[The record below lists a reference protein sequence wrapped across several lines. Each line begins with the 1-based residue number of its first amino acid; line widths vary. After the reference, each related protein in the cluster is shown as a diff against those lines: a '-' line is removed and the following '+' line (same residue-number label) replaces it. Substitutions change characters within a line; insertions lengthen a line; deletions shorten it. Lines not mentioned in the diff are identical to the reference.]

1 MTVTAHGSDAMTAV
15 REARSF
21 LFVPG
26 DRPERFAKALAS
38 GADAVVID
46 LEDAVAPGAKALARA
61 ALEAAWPGL
70 VGASDAAL
78 VVRINAPG
86 APEFDDDLALCARLA
101 PAAVLVPKAEL
112 VGDFLALRPR
122 LPPTTAVLA
131 LIETARGL
139 AGARALAMSGI
150 VDRLALGHIDLQ
162 ADLGLRCGPDEAELV
177 PARFEVVLASRLG
190 DLPPPIDGVTTDFRD
205 AERVHDEAARALRM
219 GYGAKLCIHPAQV
232 APVHAAF
239 APSADELTYA
249 NRVLAAAQAAAGGA
263 IQLDGRM
270 VDRPVVL
277 LAERTLRRAR
287 PI

>member
-1 MTVTAHGSDAMTAV
+1 MNAV

-70 VGASDAAL
+70 VGATL

-101 PAAVLVPKAEL
+101 PDAVLVPKAEL
-112 VGDFLALRPR
+112 VGDFLALRPH

-139 AGARALAMSGI
+139 AGARALAMSGT

-162 ADLGLRCGPDEAELV
+162 ADLGLRCGPDEAELA
-177 PARFEVVLASRLG
+177 PARFELVLASRLG
-190 DLPPPIDGVTTDFRD
+190 DLPPPIDGVTTDFRET
-205 AERVHDEAARALRM
+205 ERVHDEAARALRM

-239 APSADELTYA
+239 APSADELA
-249 NRVLAAAQAAAGGA
+249 HAHRVLAAAQAAAGGA

-287 PI
+287 PT

>member
-1 MTVTAHGSDAMTAV
+1 MSVIRD
-15 REARSF
+15 ARSF

-26 DRPERFAKALAS
+26 DRPERFGKALAS

-70 VGASDAAL
+70 VAGASSNAARL

-86 APEFDDDLALCARLA
+86 TDEFDADLALCARLV
-101 PAAVLVPKAEL
+101 PAAVLVAKAEQ
-112 VGDFLALRPR
+112 VGAFLDLRAR
-122 LPPTTAVLA
+122 LAPATAMLA

-139 AGARALAMSGI
+139 AGARSLAMSGM

-162 ADLGLRCGPDEAELV
+162 ADLGMRCGPDEAELV
-177 PARFEVVLASRLG
+177 PARFELVMAARLG
-190 DLPPPIDGVTTDFRD
+190 DLPPPIDGVTTDIRD
-205 AERVHDEAARALRM
+205 AARVHDDALRALRM
-219 GYGAKLCIHPAQV
+219 GYGAKLCIHPEQI

-239 APSADELTYA
+239 APSVEELA
-249 NRVLAAAQAAAGGA
+249 QARRVLDAAHAAAGGA

-270 VDRPVVL
+270 IDRPVVL
-277 LAERTLRRAR
+277 LAERIVRRAGAV
-287 PI
+287 